1 MSKFTHRIWYVSAI
15 YQSIICKF
23 NSFAGLV
30 YLVYDILFLPQDVS
44 HQVNLAFRQALCR
57 QCILVSQ
64 EL

>member
-1 MSKFTHRIWYVSAI
+1 MSKITHRIWYVSAI

-44 HQVNLAFRQALCR
+44 HQVNLAF
-57 QCILVSQ
+57 
-64 EL
+64 